1 MASKLDT
8 LEVVDVPDRATWRAW
23 LETHHTQ
30 PAGIWLTLY
39 KKESGQ
45 RLMTYADA
53 VEEALCFGWID
64 SHPRKV
70 DATCFRLLFSPRKP
84 KSVWSAVN
92 KERIRRLREAGL
104 MLPAGEARIAAAQ
117 QNGSWEALDEV
128 EALVVPTDLAAAL
141 EANPEAQYHFN
152 SFPPSARKQLLQ
164 NLAAARRPETR
175 QQRIERIVLNAAQN
189 KRA

>member
-70 DATCFRLLFSPRKP
+70 NAACFRLLFSPRKP

-92 KERIRRLREAGL
+92 KQRIAQLREAGL
-104 MLPAGEARIAAAQ
+104 MRAAGEARITIAQ

-128 EALVVPTDLAAAL
+128 EALVVPADLTAAL
-141 EANPEAQYHFN
+141 EANAAAQQHFS

-175 QQRIERIVLNAAQN
+175 QQRIERIVANAAQN
-189 KRA
+189 RRG